1 MPFSSISLVK
11 MIYLVRKSLDSWLMN
26 LSRKMGLELE
36 VKTMTENLKSKKMKE
51 KRTMRKNLQI
61 MVN

>member
-11 MIYLVRKSLDSWLMN
+11 MIYLVKKSLNSWLKN
-26 LSRKMGLELE
+26 LSRKMGLALE

-51 KRTMRKNLQI
+51 KRTMRKNLLM